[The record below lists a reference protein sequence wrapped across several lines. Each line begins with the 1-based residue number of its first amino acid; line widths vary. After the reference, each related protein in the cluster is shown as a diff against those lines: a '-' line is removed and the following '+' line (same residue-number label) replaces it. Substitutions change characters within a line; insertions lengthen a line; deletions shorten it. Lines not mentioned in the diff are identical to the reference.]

1 MEKLVLK
8 QGMFGEWREVNPHY
22 FEEILRGVFNGKR
35 YSKED
40 LHGFRSYLTNIWL
53 DIANQIKIHH
63 CDININSVIIKP
75 KRDSLKELLAGKDV
89 TIGIP
94 VDKLAGMVAEKYG
107 IPAEWVIIP
116 KVLNVGV
123 DPAVL
128 RLIKR
133 IDDILNSYD
142 DHYAKIEQERRADKE
157 RRKVRHSVH
166 KAKERVSSMLSAKE
180 FKVPK
185 SIVIDFKDTSSSR
198 INNHD
203 FYYDC
208 NTSTLHMS
216 YNLSMVMNGTNRY
229 RKEVIGCLESLFLK
243 VPGYAVD
250 ENAQVKEIDYW
261 SSLESL
267 DKCREVQDGII
278 IKKETEYVKTGELN
292 MLSPKGSNEVY
303 VNDVTFTLFV
313 NELIPYK
320 LITTINSTISSI
332 KAFNVDE
339 STLRGEMSSNN
350 FGSIAYGKFR
360 HRKPKVRPPYED
372 YDVMDEQSIDIDD
385 IVDSYYNFSD
395 LLNEEV

>member
-8 QGMFGEWREVNPHY
+8 QGMFGNWHVVKTSY
-22 FEEILRGVFNGKR
+22 FEGVLYGISKDKQ

-40 LHGFRSYLTNIWL
+40 LHRFRDYLTNIWL
-53 DIANQIKIHH
+53 DIANQIDLHY
-63 CDININSVIIKP
+63 CDFDVKSVIIKP
-75 KRDSLKELLAGKDV
+75 KTDSIKDMISGKSTV
-89 TIGIP
+89 IRIP
-94 VDKLAGMVAEKYG
+94 VDKLAEMIAEKYS
-107 IPAEWVIIP
+107 IPAKWVIIP
-116 KVLNVGV
+116 DALVVKVDSEVVN
-123 DPAVL
+123 
-128 RLIKR
+128 LIKR
-133 IDDILNSYD
+133 IDVVLSNYD
-142 DHYAKIEQERRADKE
+142 TYYIKIEEERRADEE
-157 RRKVRHSVH
+157 RSKIRRNVF
-166 KAKERVSSMLSAKE
+166 KAKERISSMLSVKE

-185 SIVIDFKDTSSSR
+185 SIAIDFKDTSSSR
-198 INNHD
+198 VDNHD

-208 NTSTLHMS
+208 NTGILHMS
-216 YNLSMVMNGTNRY
+216 YNLNMVMNGTNRY

-250 ENAQVKEIDYW
+250 ENAQIKEIDYW

-267 DKCREVQDGII
+267 DKCKEVKDGII

-320 LITTINSTISSI
+320 LITTINNTIGSI

-339 STLRGEMSSNN
+339 STLHGEMSCNN

-360 HRKPKVRPPYED
+360 HRKPKVRPAYED
-372 YDVMDEQSIDIDD
+372 YDVMDEQPIDIDD
-385 IVDSYYNFSD
+385 IVDTYYKFSD